1 MLDVTIIV
9 PLKLDVKSVA
19 LEQELISTY
28 GFATDEEDGAGEF
41 LFGLVTA
48 KATILGR
55 VTVGHRRPVK
65 EWITVEA
72 TAPSAEAALAAMWI
86 RARQAAGI

>member
-1 MLDVTIIV
+1 MNGAVINI
-9 PLKLDVKSVA
+9 PPKLDVRSVT

-28 GFATDEEDGAGEF
+28 GFTTHPDDRVGEF
-41 LFGLVTA
+41 LFGVVTA

-72 TAPSAEAALAAMWI
+72 TAASAEAALAAMWV